1 MKYTE
6 QQIEQW
12 KKKAEKWD
20 YLASEI
26 QGFYEDTADEEDER
40 EIIWALE
47 NIAEAAARA
56 FGYL

>member
-6 QQIEQW
+6 KQIEQW

-20 YLASEI
+20 DLAREI
-26 QGFYEDTADEEDER
+26 QEFYEDTADEVGER
-40 EIIWALE
+40 EIIFALE